1 MEIRMFTARIKAIAL
16 AVAVGISLP
25 VMAMAPSHAE
35 TFAFASSPLTNLDPA
50 GATINGGFTAFPKT
64 AGMYIQECVAPVG
77 TARPVTCSD
86 TIQLWVTAAGGPGTT
101 SPTGPIALKVA
112 STITGKNVTVD
123 CTMTSCGL
131 FFRLDHTAP
140 TDFSEDKFFP
150 ITFKSGAAAP
160 VLAADTVDVTLNG
173 TALVRNVPSNLGY
186 RAQATIVATAKSGL
200 PVTLTS
206 LTPECTYANGQ
217 FTALKGAGQ
226 CALAYSTTG
235 NATTAAATGNFPFM
249 LVPGTQTVTGIT
261 KLIKKGSVKALPLQT
276 NFGVEITYK
285 SANKNCMVEGNLVEA
300 KKSGSCVIKADA
312 PAKADMWSALA
323 TTLTIPVK

>member
-1 MEIRMFTARIKAIAL
+1 MEIRMFTSRIKAIAL
-16 AVAVGISLP
+16 AIAVGITIP
-25 VMAMAPSHAE
+25 VISVAPSHAE

-50 GATINGGFTAFPKT
+50 GATINGGFTAFPKS

-112 STITGKNVTVD
+112 SSITGKNVTVD
-123 CTMTSCGL
+123 CTKMQCGL

-217 FTALKGAGQ
+217 FTALKGSGQ
-226 CALAYSTTG
+226 CALAYSTAG
-235 NATTAAATGNFPFM
+235 NTTTAAATGNFPFM